1 MASAIVGIGKI
12 TFLIIFKY
20 IEQDDFFIAIK
31 KPLLIKKIG
40 YAGKIRA
47 DIFSYVVPKLI
58 TLGLYEKILTI
69 LSADIK
75 IIKPDIII
83 RVKP

>member
-1 MASAIVGIGKI
+1 M
-12 TFLIIFKY
+12 
-20 IEQDDFFIAIK
+20 AIK

-40 YAGKIRA
+40 YAGKIKA
-47 DIFSYVVPKLI
+47 DIFRYVVPKLI
-58 TLGLYEKILTI
+58 TLGFSEKILTI

-75 IIKPDIII
+75 IIYPDIII

>member
-1 MASAIVGIGKI
+1 MGIGRI

-20 IEQDDFFIAIK
+20 IEYDDFFIAIK

-40 YAGKIRA
+40 YAGKIKA
-47 DIFSYVVPKLI
+47 DIFRYVVPKLI
-58 TLGLYEKILTI
+58 TLGLSEKILTI

-75 IIKPDIII
+75 IINPDTII